1 MSNTVDTGAPDER
14 SHYSP
19 PEAEG
24 AGGSRPDGTVRQAG
38 SLSVFDRG
46 LYALFARH
54 ADRRRHEN
62 DRHRYR
68 GTDLRIS
75 FDLYLARTYAASW
88 IAAVAVAVPV
98 LVSITALP
106 TTTVKAVV
114 AAVVSTIPVP
124 MAERPGIPQI
134 ALAGGIAL
142 VVAAGA
148 KRATITVGSLLLG
161 WRASARRANIERT
174 LPGAARYLHALAAG
188 SDDRRAMLRKVAD
201 NDAYGETAVSFRKAL
216 NTASLTGSLADG
228 LRRVARDTPSNDA
241 LAPFLLKF
249 REHAAQGEDAL
260 AEYLEM
266 ESRMLG
272 HRQDRAR
279 QRAEGFLEVVAELFI
294 VLLVVPALLVIVLT
308 VMSVLAPGL
317 AASVPGPF
325 AFSMRAALVYGS
337 AAFVVAVG
345 IGAALTVDA
354 LRPADQ
360 RVGYQRPEGGI
371 DLITSTPTNPA
382 SAAAVF
388 AVPAVAAIPV
398 ALAAGVRPVNAVL
411 FGYVAYALPVG
422 GVAIR
427 RARIDDA
434 KDREM
439 ADFIHAVS
447 GHVSLG
453 RPFPEAVA
461 LVSEQV
467 HLGPLDADVADL
479 AFNLATTTRDPQA
492 AEVDVQQAA
501 LDRFVDRVGTPLAE
515 QSIGLVTGALN
526 AGSDTEAVFETLQT
540 EIGRLYHEKQALR
553 SNMLVYATVGWTT
566 ALLVIGITIAVNAY
580 VLDGFA
586 QLSALS
592 GSSQVALNPD
602 AIQPAR
608 DRFRF
613 YVVTQATMLASGWFA
628 GAASRGTYEAL
639 LHSGALVGVCYLVF
653 AGAGML

>member
-1 MSNTVDTGAPDER
+1 VTGTADGRTGDER
-14 SHYSP
+14 HSAASP
-19 PEAEG
+19 EGTINPE
-24 AGGSRPDGTVRQAG
+24 G
-38 SLSVFDRG
+38 SLSLLDQG

-68 GTDLRIS
+68 GTDLRVS

-88 IAAVAVAVPV
+88 IAALVVATTT
-98 LVSITALP
+98 LVVVTALP
-106 TTTVKAVV
+106 RATVDAVTTLVPAPAPEGADGARLGLAVVSAVV
-114 AAVVSTIPVP
+114 A
-124 MAERPGIPQI
+124 
-134 ALAGGIAL
+134 
-142 VVAAGA
+142 AAGA
-148 KRATITVGSLLLG
+148 KRATIAVGSLLLR
-161 WRASARRANIERT
+161 WRASARRTNIERT
-174 LPGAARYLHALAAG
+174 LPGAARYLRALSAG

-201 NDAYGETAVSFRKAL
+201 NDAYGETAVSIRKAL
-216 NTASLTGSLADG
+216 NTAALTGSLADG

-317 AASVPGPF
+317 AAPVPGPF
-325 AFSMRAALVYGS
+325 TFSIRAGLVYGS
-337 AAFVVAVG
+337 AAFVLTVG
-345 IGAALTVDA
+345 VGAALTVDT

-360 RVGYQRPEGGI
+360 RVRYQRPQGLGATI
-371 DLITSTPTNPA
+371 ATALTNPA
-382 SAAAVF
+382 SAATVF
-388 AVPAVAAIPV
+388 VLPAVGTIPLV
-398 ALAAGVRPVNAVL
+398 LNTGSNPVNAVL
-411 FGYVAYALPVG
+411 LGYVAYALPVG
-422 GVAIR
+422 SVAIR
-427 RARIDDA
+427 RARRDDA

-439 ADFIHAVS
+439 ADFVHAVS

-461 LVSEQV
+461 LVSEQGE
-467 HLGPLDADVADL
+467 LGPLDPDVADL
-479 AFNLATTTRDPQA
+479 AFNLATTTRDPTA
-492 AEVDVQQAA
+492 DEIDVRRAA

-515 QSIGLVTGALN
+515 QSIGLVTGALD

-566 ALLVIGITIAVNAY
+566 ALLVIGITIAVNTH

-592 GSSQVALNPD
+592 GSSRVSLNPD

-639 LHSGALVGVCYLVF
+639 LHSGALVTVCYLVF
-653 AGAGML
+653 AGAGMI

>member
-1 MSNTVDTGAPDER
+1 M
-14 SHYSP
+14 
-19 PEAEG
+19 
-24 AGGSRPDGTVRQAG
+24 
-38 SLSVFDRG
+38 LDRG

-54 ADRRRHEN
+54 ADQRRHEN

-68 GTDLRIS
+68 GTDLRVS
-75 FDLYLARTYAASW
+75 FDLYLARTYAVSW
-88 IAAVAVAVPV
+88 IAALGVAIPAFVLVTALSAAQVESIVTTVMAVAPTSVVSQLHVPRAMFAGT
-98 LVSITALP
+98 SALLC
-106 TTTVKAVV
+106 AVV
-114 AAVVSTIPVP
+114 
-124 MAERPGIPQI
+124 
-134 ALAGGIAL
+134 
-142 VVAAGA
+142 A
-148 KRATITVGSLLLG
+148 KRATVAVGSLLLR
-161 WRASARRANIERT
+161 WRASARRTNIERT
-174 LPGAARYLHALAAG
+174 LPGAARYLRALAAG
-188 SDDRRAMLRKVAD
+188 SDDRREMLRKVAD
-201 NDAYGETAVSFRKAL
+201 NGAYGETAVSFRKAL
-216 NTASLTGSLADG
+216 NTAALTGSLADG

-317 AASVPGPF
+317 AASAPGPVAISF
-325 AFSMRAALVYGS
+325 RGVLVYAS
-337 AAFVVAVG
+337 AAFIITVG
-345 IGAALTVDA
+345 IAAALTVDS

-360 RVGYQRPEGGI
+360 RVSYQRPRGI
-371 DLITSTPTNPA
+371 LATITSTPRNPA
-382 SAAAVF
+382 SAAAVI
-388 AVPAVAAIPV
+388 ALPAVAVIPL
-398 ALAAGVRPVNAVL
+398 ALSTGTRPFNAVVL
-411 FGYVAYALPVG
+411 AYVAYTVPVG

-427 RARIDDA
+427 RARRDDA

-461 LVSEQV
+461 LVAKQV
-467 HLGPLDADVADL
+467 DLGPLDSDVATL
-479 AFNLATTTRDPQA
+479 AYNLATTTRDPQA
-492 AEVDVQQAA
+492 ATVDVQRAA

-515 QSIGLVTGALN
+515 QSIGLVTGALD
-526 AGSDTEAVFETLQT
+526 AGSDAEAVFETLQT

-553 SNMLVYATVGWTT
+553 SNMLVYATIGWTT
-566 ALLVIGITIAVNAY
+566 ALLVIGITIAVNTH

-592 GSSQVALNPD
+592 GSSRVALNPN
-602 AIQPAR
+602 AIKPAR
-608 DRFRF
+608 DQFRF

-653 AGAGML
+653 AGAGMV